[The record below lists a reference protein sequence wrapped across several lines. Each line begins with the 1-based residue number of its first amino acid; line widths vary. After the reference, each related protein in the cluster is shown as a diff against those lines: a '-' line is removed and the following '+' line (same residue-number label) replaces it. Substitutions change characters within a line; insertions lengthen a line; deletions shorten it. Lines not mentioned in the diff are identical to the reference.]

1 MAEINFNALARPGP
15 RGFTQGFQQADAQMR
30 VDETN
35 RTAQEVNRFKLE
47 ELKRDRDE
55 MMQLQTQLKNM
66 GQDPDLDKLMDVYA
80 RSGRPDYVKMGLEGK
95 QKLKEQREY
104 AKLIGGGMAAPEA
117 PAAAPSVMR
126 MPQAPAPTNALGS
139 GTFGMEAPTN
149 VLAARAPAPA
159 AAPVNAMA
167 SSPNAGQ
174 IQQTQRRIDD
184 LMRFAAT
191 NPGMAG
197 QAMSQAKLLQDQL
210 EMYSRAKTPETA
222 KLADRFV
229 PVGRLVF
236 DRETQQYI
244 SPSQAQLAQSQERPA
259 TSGGGGGAMPKAPSG
274 YRYTPTGD
282 LEAIPGGP
290 AAAGPNLTPKDIQK
304 REAVLPQARQAV
316 STVSNTMSIIGETVD
331 RLIANKS
338 GLNGV
343 TGLISGRTPGITD
356 AARKAEADLNQ
367 LKNLA
372 FIQGITEL
380 RAASKTGAGVGNV
393 SNKEGDRFENL
404 KASLERT
411 QSYDDI
417 VAALKRLK
425 SQSEFTKQ
433 SLKEA
438 FDETYSYRNAA
449 PAADTSNAAQERT
462 NANAAI
468 AAGAPAAAVRQ
479 RFKEKT
485 GQEL

>member
-15 RGFTQGFQQADAQMR
+15 RGFTQGFQQADAQMM

-55 MMQLQTQLKNM
+55 MMQLQEQLKGM

-104 AKLIGGGMAAPEA
+104 AKLIESSMAAPAA

-126 MPQAPAPTNALGS
+126 MPQAPAPTNVLGS

-149 VLAARAPAPA
+149 ALAPSAPAA

-167 SSPNAGQ
+167 PSPHAGQ
-174 IQQTQRRIDD
+174 IQQTQKRIDD

-197 QAMSQAKLLQDQL
+197 QAMAQAKLLQDQL
-210 EMYSRAKTPETA
+210 EMYARAKTPETA

-244 SPSQAQLAQSQERPA
+244 SPSQAQLTQSQERSTAPRPERAPRTQQTTLSDGTIGLVNMDTGEVMPVTMAGVPVKGKPSPFAEKAKAQRAQMGKDLDFAITQLSDITKDGGLIDQSTGSGIGRGVDVANRFVGRA
-259 TSGGGGGAMPKAPSG
+259 TSGDIAIGKIAPIADLVLKMIPRFEGPQSDKDTASYKEAAGQLADPTLPTKIRKEAGKTVLRLMQQRKGQFGISDMAAEDTLPAAPS
-274 YRYTPTGD
+274 
-282 LEAIPGGP
+282 A
-290 AAAGPNLTPKDIQK
+290 
-304 REAVLPQARQAV
+304 
-316 STVSNTMSIIGETVD
+316 SD
-331 RLIANKS
+331 R
-338 GLNGV
+338 
-343 TGLISGRTPGITD
+343 P
-356 AARKAEADLNQ
+356 E
-367 LKNLA
+367 
-372 FIQGITEL
+372 
-380 RAASKTGAGVGNV
+380 GVGADWTLMTDKNNKKAWV
-393 SNKEGDRFENL
+393 SPDR
-404 KASLERT
+404 
-411 QSYDDI
+411 
-417 VAALKRLK
+417 K
-425 SQSEFTKQ
+425 S
-433 SLKEA
+433 
-438 FDETYSYRNAA
+438 
-449 PAADTSNAAQERT
+449 
-462 NANAAI
+462 
-468 AAGAPAAAVRQ
+468 
-479 RFKEKT
+479 FKEVK
-485 GQEL
+485 

>member
-15 RGFTQGFQQADAQMR
+15 RGFTQGFQQADAQMI

-55 MMQLQTQLKNM
+55 MMQLQEQLKGM

-104 AKLIGGGMAAPEA
+104 AKLIESSMAAPAA
-117 PAAAPSVMR
+117 PAVAPSVMR

-149 VLAARAPAPA
+149 ALAARAPAPA

-174 IQQTQRRIDD
+174 IQQTQKRIDD

-197 QAMSQAKLLQDQL
+197 QAMAQAKLLQDQL

-244 SPSQAQLAQSQERPA
+244 SPSQAQLMQSQERPA
-259 TSGGGGGAMPKAPSG
+259 GGGGGGGVAMPKAPSG

-290 AAAGPNLTPKDIQK
+290 AAVKQNDALNKQATGRTQAFDILDSLSDAYSELDRMKAIPSQQRSALSNLLSSVAASPIGQVTARATGTEAQTQRDI
-304 REAVLPQARQAV
+304 A
-316 STVSNTMSIIGETVD
+316 SSS
-331 RLIANKS
+331 RLQLLAAIKNA
-338 GLNGV
+338 
-343 TGLISGRTPGITD
+343 TGLSSQQ
-356 AARKAEADLNQ
+356 LN
-367 LKNLA
+367 
-372 FIQGITEL
+372 
-380 RAASKTGAGVGNV
+380 SNV
-393 SNKEGDRFENL
+393 
-404 KASLERT
+404 
-411 QSYDDI
+411 
-417 VAALKRLK
+417 
-425 SQSEFTKQ
+425 EFTTWLN
-433 SLKEA
+433 SLTDPA
-438 FDETYSYRNAA
+438 RGIETNKAILENMRKFVDSGGTYTAKKGGGEKPAAGKPAA
-449 PAADTSNAAQERT
+449 PDIDALLN
-462 NANAAI
+462 
-468 AAGAPAAAVRQ
+468 
-479 RFKEKT
+479 KYK
-485 GQEL
+485 